1 MGRIG
6 RDDPLA
12 VDILHPASFG
22 FGGYNATLLPTN
34 EVEKGGIVMQKETSP
49 KHLRNNL
56 RLLAVSAFLAALSI
70 ICGKYLA
77 LSLGN
82 VLRFSFENLPI
93 LLCGMMFGPVA
104 GALVGAVADLVG
116 CLMVGY
122 TINPLVTLGAV
133 CIGVLGGLLFR
144 LTRRLPL
151 LWQTCATV
159 IPAHLVASVIVKT
172 VGLAAYY
179 DMPLY
184 VLMLWRLLNYAIVGV
199 AEWLLIYT
207 LLKNQG
213 LRRRFESIRG

>member
-1 MGRIG
+1 MKNQ
-6 RDDPLA
+6 
-12 VDILHPASFG
+12 AS
-22 FGGYNATLLPTN
+22 
-34 EVEKGGIVMQKETSP
+34 KKR
-49 KHLRNNL
+49 LRNNL
-56 RLLAVSAFLAALSI
+56 QLLAVSAFLAALSI

-93 LLCGMMFGPVA
+93 LLAGMMFGPVA

-151 LWQTCATV
+151 LWQTCLTV
-159 IPAHLVASVIVKT
+159 ILAHLVASVIVKT
-172 VGLAAYY
+172 FGLAAYY
-179 DMPLY
+179 NMPLHI
-184 VLMLWRLLNYAIVGV
+184 LMLWRLLNYVIVGV
-199 AEWLLIYT
+199 AEWLLLYT
-207 LLKNQG
+207 VLNNKA
-213 LRRRFESIRG
+213 LRRRFEELRG

>member
-1 MGRIG
+1 
-6 RDDPLA
+6 
-12 VDILHPASFG
+12 
-22 FGGYNATLLPTN
+22 
-34 EVEKGGIVMQKETSP
+34 MQKETSK

-70 ICGKYLA
+70 VCGKYLA

-133 CIGVLGGLLFR
+133 CVGALGGLLFR
-144 LTRRLPL
+144 LTHRLPL
-151 LWQTCATV
+151 LWQTCITV
-159 IPAHLVASVIVKT
+159 ILTHLVASVIVKT
-172 VGLAAYY
+172 FGLAAYY
-179 DMPLY
+179 DMPLS
-184 VLMLWRLLNYAIVGV
+184 VLMLWRLLNYVIVGV
-199 AEWLLIYT
+199 AEWLLLYT
-207 LLKNQG
+207 VLKNQG